1 MLSRRPDADKGEQDN
16 LDLTLLPPELFIR
29 LATEPSREWVK
40 LERNIARA
48 QKQHLQLIL
57 KWKPKF
63 ALTLQKSTTVPGL
76 KLWLAQGRFVIP
88 PNETLKRE
96 ILYHNHGKPTTGHPG
111 RDQTIQR
118 VASHYWWPGLKEWM
132 ANYVKGCAPCQ

>member
-1 MLSRRPDADKGEQDN
+1 MLSQRPDVDKGEQDN
-16 LDLTLLPPELFIR
+16 LDLTLLPLELFIR
-29 LATEPSREWVK
+29 LTMEPSKEWVE
-40 LERNIARA
+40 LEKSIAHA

-63 ALTLQKSTTVPGL
+63 ALTFQRSTTVPGL
-76 KLWLAQGRFVIP
+76 KLWFTQNRFVIP

-96 ILYHNHGKPTTGHPG
+96 ILYHNHGKPTTGHPR

-118 VASHYWWPGLKEWM
+118 VAAHY
-132 ANYVKGCAPCQ
+132 